1 MGRLQK
7 KKTARSKPKKKAT
20 PDKAVTA
27 QANSTAA
34 VKKPALFGGGKEAK
48 KKAPL
53 PAKKAAAAAKPGLM
67 AKVSQFYREC
77 VIELKKVTWPGRKQ
91 TLGSTVVVIVLVLI
105 IAAFLGL
112 IDMGLSSLVRVIL
125 Q

>member
-7 KKTARSKPKKKAT
+7 KKITRSKPKKKDA
-20 PDKAVTA
+20 PEKDVAA
-27 QANSTAA
+27 QADSTVA
-34 VKKPALFGGGKEAK
+34 VKKPALFGVGKETK
-48 KKAPL
+48 KKQPL
-53 PAKKAAAAAKPGLM
+53 PVKKAAPAAKPGLM

-77 VIELKKVTWPGRKQ
+77 VIELKKVTWPSRKQ

-105 IAAFLGL
+105 ISMFLGL